1 MQKQTVL
8 ITGCSSGIGK
18 VTARQLAQRGH
29 RVIATAPSE
38 ALLSDCPAEAAL
50 RLVLDVTSDQTVRQ
64 AVAHAESV
72 LGPID
77 VLINNAGYCQP
88 GPIEQ
93 LSDTQIARQ
102 FDVNVFGAMR
112 TVRAVLPGMRKQ
124 GRGRVINVSS
134 VVGVVSFPFIGL
146 YSASKHALEAVSD
159 ALRIEVAP
167 FGVDVVIIEPG
178 WIRTSFA
185 QTANELADRALLADG
200 QPYAEALKTAEAR
213 QDYMR
218 YADGKPEQV
227 AEAIV
232 RAVEAERPSTR
243 YRITAVSKW
252 FPVLKT
258 LTPTRAFDGLHRLL
272 VGL

>member
-1 MQKQTVL
+1 MNKKTIL
-8 ITGCSSGIGK
+8 LTGCSLGIGK
-18 VTARQLAQRGH
+18 VSSRMLAQRGH

-38 ALLSDCPAEAAL
+38 VLLDDVPDEAAL
-50 RLVLDVTSDQTVRQ
+50 KLVLDVTSDESVKN
-64 AVAHAESV
+64 AVAQAESM

-93 LSDTQIARQ
+93 LSDAQIAKQ
-102 FDVNVFGAMR
+102 FDVNVFGALR
-112 TVRAVLPGMRKQ
+112 TVRAVLPGMRKH
-124 GRGRVINVSS
+124 GKGRVINVSS

-146 YSASKHALEAVSD
+146 YCASKHALEAVSD
-159 ALRIEVAP
+159 ALRIEVLP
-167 FGVDVVIIEPG
+167 FGIDVVIIEPG
-178 WIRTSFA
+178 WIRTNFA
-185 QTANELADRALLADG
+185 QTANDLADRTLLGEG

-227 AEAIV
+227 TGAIV
-232 RAVEAERPSTR
+232 RAVEAREPPPR

>member
-1 MQKQTVL
+1 MKQETIL

-18 VTARQLAQRGH
+18 VTSRLLAQRGH
-29 RVIATAPSE
+29 RVIATAPTE
-38 ALLSDCPAEAAL
+38 ALLQDVPEEAAL
-50 RLVLDVTSDQTVRQ
+50 RLVLDVTSDESVKR
-64 AVAHAESV
+64 AVAQAESM
-72 LGPID
+72 LGPIT

-93 LSDTQIARQ
+93 LSDAQIARQ
-102 FDVNVFGAMR
+102 FEVNLFGALR

-124 GRGRVINVSS
+124 RKGRVINVSS

-159 ALRIEVAP
+159 ALRIEVLP
-167 FGVDVVIIEPG
+167 FGIDVVIIEPG
-178 WIRTSFA
+178 WIRTAFA
-185 QTANELADRALLADG
+185 QTANELADRSLLDEG

-227 AEAIV
+227 AETIV
-232 RAVEAERPSTR
+232 RAVEATQPSPR

-252 FPVLKT
+252 FPVLKS

>member
-1 MQKQTVL
+1 MKQETIL

-18 VTARQLAQRGH
+18 VTARLLAQRGH
-29 RVIATAPSE
+29 RVVATAPTE
-38 ALLSDCPAEAAL
+38 QLLADCPDEVAL
-50 RLVLDVTSDQTVRQ
+50 RLVLDVTSDASVRE
-64 AVAHAESV
+64 AVRHAEEL
-72 LGPID
+72 LGPIA
-77 VLINNAGYCQP
+77 VLINNAGFCQP

-93 LSDTQIARQ
+93 LTDAQVEKQ
-102 FDVNVFGAMR
+102 FQVNVFGALR
-112 TVRAVLPGMRKQ
+112 TVRAVLPGMRRQK
-124 GRGRVINVSS
+124 RGRIINVSS
-134 VVGVVSFPFIGL
+134 VVGMVSFPFIGL
-146 YSASKHALEAVSD
+146 YCASKHALEAISD

-167 FGVDVVIIEPG
+167 LGIGVVIIEPG
-178 WIRTSFA
+178 WIRTAFA
-185 QTANELADRALLADG
+185 QTANELADRALLDDG
-200 QPYAEALKTAEAR
+200 QPYAQALRVADSR

-232 RAVEAERPSTR
+232 AAVEASSPRTR
-243 YRITAVSKW
+243 YRITAVSKF